1 MFQVKERCRS
11 CNLQK
16 MLEENKMKKQFWKS
30 KAVWGAII
38 VFIAGGLS
46 ALGYPV
52 EWLYALGTALGI
64 YGVRVAL
71 K

>member
-1 MFQVKERCRS
+1 
-11 CNLQK
+11 